1 MPQGPEPIVLLV
13 GPGFLWVEEE
23 EGSPPEAVAELTD
36 AVCQSEYVLLLP
48 WYANV
53 LHTVSKCYLLHHTP
67 RVLNCQQQ
75 ETFSECRLGISGG
88 RVLKQD
94 LRAEYRRLVK
104 SHQLLYCNKLF
115 HVAEAKII
123 RHENRGP
130 ECKTISTL
138 SVPKGKTKI
147 SKRLASGLV
156 QQFSLP
162 VSTAAED
169 LGPLVEA
176 GGGRGEHDEELL
188 LEA

>member
-1 MPQGPEPIVLLV
+1 M
-13 GPGFLWVEEE
+13 
-23 EGSPPEAVAELTD
+23 
-36 AVCQSEYVLLLP
+36 
-48 WYANV
+48 
-53 LHTVSKCYLLHHTP
+53 
-67 RVLNCQQQ
+67 
-75 ETFSECRLGISGG
+75 
-88 RVLKQD
+88 LKQD